1 MVCRRC
7 GKNTGYGY
15 ALGIEP
21 QMVTFCLDCGITTVA
36 ELAREGLATYV
47 IPPQAI
53 KIDDCDYE
61 VLDD

>member
-1 MVCRRC
+1 MLCRKC
-7 GKNTGYGY
+7 GKSTEYGY

-36 ELAREGLATYV
+36 ELAQEGLATYV
-47 IPPQAI
+47 IPSVHI
-53 KIDDCDYE
+53 KVDDYE